1 MDSENNTYMG
11 NGIFCEEVEEMED
24 KRNRITD
31 FLDSLD
37 EDKRAFNTDMGNG
50 MFRKEVKDM
59 EDGRSRIADFL
70 DSLDED
76 KRKLLEIGVGLATIF
91 VLGYG
96 CYSLGVHIGKRAMV
110 KEIDHAL
117 NSCLD
122 VCKNEGQG
130 VLLNMSTK
138 KHKNFNVYICK

>member
-1 MDSENNTYMG
+1 MERHIE
-11 NGIFCEEVEEMED
+11 NGIFYKEVEEMED

-37 EDKRAFNTDMGNG
+37 EDKR
-50 MFRKEVKDM
+50 E
-59 EDGRSRIADFL
+59 
-70 DSLDED
+70 
-76 KRKLLEIGVGLATIF
+76 LLEIGVGLATIF

-96 CYSLGVHIGKRAMV
+96 CYSLGVRIGKRAMV
-110 KEIDHAL
+110 KEINRTL

-130 VLLNMSTK
+130 VLLTMSSK
-138 KHKNFNVYICK
+138 KHKNFNVYIFK

>member
-37 EDKRAFNTDMGNG
+37 EDR
-50 MFRKEVKDM
+50 REL
-59 EDGRSRIADFL
+59 L
-70 DSLDED
+70 D
-76 KRKLLEIGVGLATIF
+76 IGVGLATIF
-91 VLGYG
+91 VLGYV
-96 CYSLGVHIGKRAMV
+96 CYSLGVHIGKRSMV
-110 KEIDHAL
+110 KEIDRAI

-122 VCKNEGQG
+122 MCKNEGQG

>member
-1 MDSENNTYMG
+1 MDSERNTYIG
-11 NGIFCEEVEEMED
+11 NGIFCKEVEEMGD
-24 KRNRITD
+24 RRNRITD

-37 EDKRAFNTDMGNG
+37 EDKRAL
-50 MFRKEVKDM
+50 
-59 EDGRSRIADFL
+59 L
-70 DSLDED
+70 DV
-76 KRKLLEIGVGLATIF
+76 GVGLAG
-91 VLGYG
+91 VLLLAYG
-96 CYSLGVHIGKRAMV
+96 LGTKVGKRAMV
-110 KEIDHAL
+110 KEIDRAL

>member
-1 MDSENNTYMG
+1 MERHIE
-11 NGIFCEEVEEMED
+11 NGIFYKEVEEMED
-24 KRNRITD
+24 KRN
-31 FLDSLD
+31 
-37 EDKRAFNTDMGNG
+37 
-50 MFRKEVKDM
+50 
-59 EDGRSRIADFL
+59 RIADFL

-76 KRKLLEIGVGLATIF
+76 KRELLEIGVGLATIF

-96 CYSLGVHIGKRAMV
+96 CYSLGVRIGKRSMV
-110 KEIDHAL
+110 KEIDRAI

-130 VLLNMSTK
+130 VLLTMSSK

>member
-1 MDSENNTYMG
+1 MDSKNNTYMG
-11 NGIFCEEVEEMED
+11 NGIFCKEVEEMED
-24 KRNRITD
+24 RRNRITD

-37 EDKRAFNTDMGNG
+37 EDKR
-50 MFRKEVKDM
+50 E
-59 EDGRSRIADFL
+59 
-70 DSLDED
+70 
-76 KRKLLEIGVGLATIF
+76 LLEIGVGLATIF

-110 KEIDHAL
+110 KEIECAL

-122 VCKNEGQG
+122 VCKNEGHG

-138 KHKNFNVYICK
+138 KHKNFNVILSK

>member
-11 NGIFCEEVEEMED
+11 NGIFCKEVEEMED
-24 KRNRITD
+24 RRNRITD

-37 EDKRAFNTDMGNG
+37 EDKR
-50 MFRKEVKDM
+50 E
-59 EDGRSRIADFL
+59 
-70 DSLDED
+70 
-76 KRKLLEIGVGLATIF
+76 LLEIGVGLATIF

-110 KEIDHAL
+110 KEIERAL

-122 VCKNEGQG
+122 VCKNEGHG

-138 KHKNFNVYICK
+138 KHKNFNIILSK

>member
-1 MDSENNTYMG
+1 MEKHIE

-24 KRNRITD
+24 KRNRITN

-37 EDKRAFNTDMGNG
+37 EDKR
-50 MFRKEVKDM
+50 E
-59 EDGRSRIADFL
+59 
-70 DSLDED
+70 
-76 KRKLLEIGVGLATIF
+76 LLEIGVGLATIF

-96 CYSLGVHIGKRAMV
+96 CYSLGVHIGKRSMV
-110 KEIDHAL
+110 KEIDRAI

-122 VCKNEGQG
+122 VCKNDGQG
-130 VLLNMSTK
+130 VLLTMSSK

>member
-1 MDSENNTYMG
+1 MKRHIE
-11 NGIFCEEVEEMED
+11 NGIFYKEVEEMED
-24 KRNRITD
+24 KRNRITA

-37 EDKRAFNTDMGNG
+37 EDKR
-50 MFRKEVKDM
+50 E
-59 EDGRSRIADFL
+59 
-70 DSLDED
+70 
-76 KRKLLEIGVGLATIF
+76 LLEIGVGLATIF

-110 KEIDHAL
+110 KEINRTL

-130 VLLNMSTK
+130 VLLTMSSK
-138 KHKNFNVYICK
+138 KHKNFNVYIFK

>member
-1 MDSENNTYMG
+1 MDSKNNTYMG
-11 NGIFCEEVEEMED
+11 NGIFYKEVEEMEG

-37 EDKRAFNTDMGNG
+37 EDKR
-50 MFRKEVKDM
+50 E
-59 EDGRSRIADFL
+59 
-70 DSLDED
+70 
-76 KRKLLEIGVGLATIF
+76 LLEIGVGLATIF

-96 CYSLGVHIGKRAMV
+96 CYSLGVRIGKRAMV
-110 KEIDHAL
+110 KEVDRVL

-122 VCKNEGQG
+122 VCKNEGHGG

>member
-1 MDSENNTYMG
+1 MERHIENC
-11 NGIFCEEVEEMED
+11 IFYKEVEEMED

-37 EDKRAFNTDMGNG
+37 EDKRT
-50 MFRKEVKDM
+50 
-59 EDGRSRIADFL
+59 
-70 DSLDED
+70 
-76 KRKLLEIGVGLATIF
+76 LLEIGVGLATLLF
-91 VLGYG
+91 LAYG
-96 CYSLGVHIGKRAMV
+96 CYEFGFKVGKKSMV
-110 KEIDHAL
+110 KEIDRVL

-122 VCKNEGQG
+122 VCKNEGHGG

>member
-1 MDSENNTYMG
+1 MVRHIE
-11 NGIFCEEVEEMED
+11 NGIFYKEVEEMED

-37 EDKRAFNTDMGNG
+37 EDKR
-50 MFRKEVKDM
+50 E
-59 EDGRSRIADFL
+59 
-70 DSLDED
+70 
-76 KRKLLEIGVGLATIF
+76 LLEIGAGLATIF

-96 CYSLGVHIGKRAMV
+96 CYSLGVRIGKKAMV
-110 KEIDHAL
+110 KEIDRAI

-130 VLLNMSTK
+130 VLLTMSSK

>member
-11 NGIFCEEVEEMED
+11 NGIFCKEVEEMED
-24 KRNRITD
+24 RRNRITD

-37 EDKRAFNTDMGNG
+37 EDKRAL
-50 MFRKEVKDM
+50 
-59 EDGRSRIADFL
+59 L
-70 DSLDED
+70 DV
-76 KRKLLEIGVGLATIF
+76 GVGLAG
-91 VLGYG
+91 VLLLAYG
-96 CYSLGVHIGKRAMV
+96 CYGLGTKVGKRAMD
-110 KEIDHAL
+110 KEIDRVL
-117 NSCLD
+117 NYCLD

>member
-1 MDSENNTYMG
+1 MERHIE

-37 EDKRAFNTDMGNG
+37 EDKR
-50 MFRKEVKDM
+50 E
-59 EDGRSRIADFL
+59 
-70 DSLDED
+70 
-76 KRKLLEIGVGLATIF
+76 LLEIGVGLATIF

-96 CYSLGVHIGKRAMV
+96 FYSLGVRIGKRSMV
-110 KEIDHAL
+110 KEIDRAI

-122 VCKNEGQG
+122 MCKNEGQG
-130 VLLNMSTK
+130 VLLTMSSK

>member
-1 MDSENNTYMG
+1 
-11 NGIFCEEVEEMED
+11 MED
-24 KRNRITD
+24 KRN
-31 FLDSLD
+31 
-37 EDKRAFNTDMGNG
+37 
-50 MFRKEVKDM
+50 
-59 EDGRSRIADFL
+59 RIADFL

-76 KRKLLEIGVGLATIF
+76 KRELLEIGAGLATIF

-96 CYSLGVHIGKRAMV
+96 CYSLGVRIGKKAMV
-110 KEIDHAL
+110 KEIDRAI

-130 VLLNMSTK
+130 VLLTMSSK

>member
-1 MDSENNTYMG
+1 MVRHIE
-11 NGIFCEEVEEMED
+11 NGIFYKEVEEMED
-24 KRNRITD
+24 KRN
-31 FLDSLD
+31 
-37 EDKRAFNTDMGNG
+37 
-50 MFRKEVKDM
+50 
-59 EDGRSRIADFL
+59 RIADFL

-76 KRKLLEIGVGLATIF
+76 KRELLEIGIGLATIF

-96 CYSLGVHIGKRAMV
+96 CYSLGVRIGKRSMV
-110 KEIDHAL
+110 KEIDRAI

-130 VLLNMSTK
+130 VLLTMSSK

>member
-1 MDSENNTYMG
+1 MVRHIE
-11 NGIFCEEVEEMED
+11 NGIFYKEVEEMED
-24 KRNRITD
+24 KRN
-31 FLDSLD
+31 
-37 EDKRAFNTDMGNG
+37 
-50 MFRKEVKDM
+50 
-59 EDGRSRIADFL
+59 RIADFL

-76 KRKLLEIGVGLATIF
+76 KRELLEIGVGLATIF

-96 CYSLGVHIGKRAMV
+96 CYSLGVRIGKRSMV
-110 KEIDHAL
+110 KEIDRAI

-130 VLLNMSTK
+130 VLLTMSSK

>member
-1 MDSENNTYMG
+1 
-11 NGIFCEEVEEMED
+11 MED

-31 FLDSLD
+31 FLDGLD
-37 EDKRAFNTDMGNG
+37 EDKRA
-50 MFRKEVKDM
+50 
-59 EDGRSRIADFL
+59 
-70 DSLDED
+70 
-76 KRKLLEIGVGLATIF
+76 LLYIGVGLSG
-91 VLGYG
+91 VLLLAYG
-96 CYSLGVHIGKRAMV
+96 CYGLGTKVGKRAMV

-138 KHKNFNVYICK
+138 KHNNFNVYICK